1 MVSHTP
7 SPDTQTIVGHRH
19 HQHDHHAEDLPGDGW
34 DGGDGRSLLLDIGET
49 HISPADA
56 TVTAG
61 PTDSTEG
68 SESNSAPQA
77 DKPLD
82 PETDPV
88 GVIEAALVRL
98 VVDVGVLAEEPVVR
112 AFTVLKATDMATY
125 LRLRHAAKIT
135 NRGCSVTVLDKL
147 VSKEQPDS
155 NDDSSAIDDLVD
167 IGRTQCQLHH
177 DADRLAVAIIPMA
190 DRQEVWRVLSTG
202 YESWL
207 RAAYWR
213 AKESGVPDMT
223 LRAAL
228 ATLSAAGVNDGDE
241 VAVHLRAAEA
251 EPGYLIDLCDEHW
264 RAVHV
269 TARGWQV
276 LNTSPQLF
284 TRTQSQRA
292 LPVPQAGGD
301 LGLLWQ
307 HVNIPADRRLLV
319 LTWLLD
325 CFRPDTP
332 FPILEL
338 VGEQGSAKSTTQS
351 ILRSLV
357 DPNKVMLRGRPK
369 TVEDIFVAAQNN
381 WLVSYE
387 NLSGLTAEQQDAFCT
402 LATGGGF
409 ASRQL
414 YTNGEEHVMETKR
427 PVVLN
432 GIAVVATRPDLI
444 DRVIHVS
451 MPVIPATAR
460 KDDADTHDAWESDRP
475 LVFGALLDLFAS
487 ALAILPTVH
496 LTHKQRMADYE
507 RLGEAVA
514 RALDFDAGHFQTLY
528 AELVRAGID
537 RALESNSVAQVLDKY
552 IQEHIT
558 PFNWQGTAGQ
568 LYDLL
573 NGQVLLDRSTDRST
587 WPKSPKGLADQLRRI
602 APAYRAKG
610 VEISHL
616 GHSREGAIWRIATTS
631 TTPES
636 RTFDATPPSVNPTPV
651 GGTRYGEHRE

>member
-1 MVSHTP
+1 M
-7 SPDTQTIVGHRH
+7 D
-19 HQHDHHAEDLPGDGW
+19 
-34 DGGDGRSLLLDIGET
+34 
-49 HISPADA
+49 
-56 TVTAG
+56 
-61 PTDSTEG
+61 DSST
-68 SESNSAPQA
+68 S
-77 DKPLD
+77 
-82 PETDPV
+82 TDPGAIAGAV
-88 GVIEAALVRL
+88 LNSDPANSDPTSTSICVIEAALLRL
-98 VVDVGVLAEEPVVR
+98 VDDVGVLAEEPVVR
-112 AFTVLKATDMATY
+112 AFAVLKATDMVNY
-125 LRLRHAAKIT
+125 LRLRHAAKVA
-135 NRGCSVTVLDKL
+135 NRACSVTTLDKL
-147 VSKEQPDS
+147 VRGELPHAG
-155 NDDSSAIDDLVD
+155 NEPSAIDDLVD
-167 IGRTQCQLHH
+167 LGRSQCQLHH
-177 DADRLAVAIIPMA
+177 DADRKAVAIIPSPS
-190 DRQEVWRVLSTG
+190 RQEVWRVMSTG

-213 AKESGVPDMT
+213 ANESGVPDMT

-228 ATLSAAGVNDGDE
+228 ATLSAAGINDGDQVE
-241 VAVHLRAAEA
+241 VHLRAAQA
-251 EPGYLIDLCDEHW
+251 EPGYLIDLCDEQW

-284 TRTQSQRA
+284 TRTQSQRP
-292 LPVPQAGGD
+292 LPLPQTGGD
-301 LGLLWQ
+301 LGLLWH
-307 HVNIPADRRLLV
+307 HVNIPTERRLMV
-319 LTWLLD
+319 LTWLLE

-332 FPILEL
+332 FPVLEL

-351 ILRSLV
+351 VLRSLI

-409 ASRQL
+409 ASRLL

-451 MPVIPATAR
+451 MPVIAATAR
-460 KDDADTHDAWESDRP
+460 KDDADTHSAWEHDSAQ
-475 LVFGALLDLFAS
+475 VFGALLDLFAQ
-487 ALAILPTVH
+487 ALAILPTVV
-496 LTHKQRMADYE
+496 LERKQRMADYE

-514 RALDFDAGHFQTLY
+514 RALGFEPGHFQQLY
-528 AELVRAGID
+528 AEQVRAGVD

-552 IQEHIT
+552 IQERIQ
-558 PFNWQGTAGQ
+558 PFAWQGTAGQ
-568 LYDLL
+568 LYDQL
-573 NGQVLLDRSTDRST
+573 NGQFMSDRAN

-610 VEISHL
+610 VEITHL
-616 GHSREGAIWRIATTS
+616 GHSREGAIWRIAATS
-631 TTPES
+631 TSASEF
-636 RTFDATPPSVNPTPV
+636 RTFDVTPPSVNPVSV
-651 GGTRYGEHRE
+651 GGNRYGAHRE

>member
-1 MVSHTP
+1 
-7 SPDTQTIVGHRH
+7 
-19 HQHDHHAEDLPGDGW
+19 
-34 DGGDGRSLLLDIGET
+34 LLDIGET
-49 HISPADA
+49 HISPTDA
-56 TVTAG
+56 TVTAD
-61 PTDSTEG
+61 PTDTTEG
-68 SESNSAPQA
+68 SEPNSDPQA
-77 DKPLD
+77 NQSID

-98 VVDVGVLAEEPVVR
+98 VDDVGVLAEEPVVR

-147 VSKEQPDS
+147 VSKELPDS
-155 NDDSSAIDDLVD
+155 DDDSSAIDDLVD

-190 DRQEVWRVLSTG
+190 DRQEVWRVISTG

-292 LPVPQAGGD
+292 LPLPQAGGD

-351 ILRSLV
+351 VLRSLV

-402 LATGGGF
+402 LSTGGGF

-414 YTNGEEHVMETKR
+414 YTNGEEHIMETKR

-444 DRVIHVS
+444 DRVIHVD
-451 MPVIPATAR
+451 MPTIPPEAR
-460 KDDADTHDAWESDRP
+460 RDDADTSAAWERDRP
-475 LVFGALLDLFAS
+475 LVFGALLDLFAD
-487 ALAILPTVH
+487 ALRILPKVV
-496 LTHKQRMADYE
+496 LAHKQRMADYE

-514 RALDFDAGHFQTLY
+514 RALGFEAGHFQTLY

-537 RALESNSVAQVLDKY
+537 RALESNSVAQVLDKC
-552 IQEHIT
+552 IQERIT

-573 NGQVLLDRSTDRST
+573 NGQALLDRSTDRST

-616 GHSREGAIWRIATTS
+616 GHSREGAIWRIATT
-631 TTPES
+631 PES
-636 RTFDATPPSVNPTPV
+636 RTFDATPPSVSPVSV
-651 GGTRYGEHRE
+651 GGTRYGAHRE